1 MSELQRLDNDY
12 HPREIHAGYNE
23 KKRESAGYNP
33 KGYDPQE
40 VEDGHHYRNAEFN
53 SRDWDKNHAYHSR
66 DMDLP
71 GYPRDRSG
79 NPQEDDSPGYLNN
92 MYGYYVDAQGY
103 QKDVDLPG
111 YQSQRDIETSG
122 YSRDTL
128 SNPPNYAK
136 DTYSKGY
143 QMDASPSMYPG
154 DNDLSTYTRDISTPR
169 YPRDTHSPG
178 DSRYQDRYRKGRD
191 DLSNRS
197 HPRGV
202 ANYANELEE
211 GNTHEPEADYGERG
225 DFDKRGIRKDYD
237 LDMTRESAIGQS
249 SLKDPEDS
257 HQWGN
262 ESDLHKWQHSAALL
276 GSSARNHDDRVG
288 DCYNPEYSSTRQ
300 APWNTAIR
308 SEERDA
314 YYSEDGRQDLHG
326 DNRSA
331 HDPPE
336 DYDWSNEHPYQ
347 QGVKEPYGQDG
358 AHQREAG
365 SRDQWEMGGFEG
377 HVEGEGHSVQQST
390 PGERTGGVDGG
401 DVLAAAS
408 VAIIASK
415 TGKKVRVCLYRLT
428 STRVL

>member
-1 MSELQRLDNDY
+1 
-12 HPREIHAGYNE
+12 
-23 KKRESAGYNP
+23 
-33 KGYDPQE
+33 
-40 VEDGHHYRNAEFN
+40 
-53 SRDWDKNHAYHSR
+53 
-66 DMDLP
+66 MDLP

-79 NPQEDDSPGYLNN
+79 YPQEDDSPRYLNN
-92 MYGYYVDAQGY
+92 MSGYYVDAQGY

-154 DNDLSTYTRDISTPR
+154 DNDLSTYKRDISTPR

-178 DSRYQDRYRKGRD
+178 YSRYQDSPAYPRDLDSGDPYSQGYVPFRGYGSRDTDLRYHEPRISEEQRDRYRKGRD

-197 HPRGV
+197 NPRGV

-225 DFDKRGIRKDYD
+225 DFDERGIRKDYD
-237 LDMTRESAIGQS
+237 LDTTRESAIGQS

-300 APWNTAIR
+300 APLNTAIR
-308 SEERDA
+308 SEERDS
-314 YYSEDGRQDLHG
+314 YYSEDGRQDIHG
-326 DNRSA
+326 DNRSTLN
-331 HDPPE
+331 PPE

-347 QGVKEPYGQDG
+347 QGVREPYGQGG

-365 SRDQWEMGGFEG
+365 SRDQWEKGGFEG
-377 HVEGEGHSVQQST
+377 HVDGEGHSVQQST

-408 VAIIASK
+408 VAIVSSK
-415 TGKKVRVCLYRLT
+415 TGKKVRYRFY
-428 STRVL
+428 SNN